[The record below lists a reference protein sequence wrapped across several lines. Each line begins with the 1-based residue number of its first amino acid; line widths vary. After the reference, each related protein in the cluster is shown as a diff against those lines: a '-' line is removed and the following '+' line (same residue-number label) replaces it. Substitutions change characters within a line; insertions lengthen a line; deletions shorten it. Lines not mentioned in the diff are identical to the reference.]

1 MRWFHTGGTT
11 GTHFWDEGEIRNTEG
26 TGGSCNPKWKCCFP
40 GDTECSAS
48 TQPAEWKWGRSRQFA
63 RIPPESTHV
72 GKRFHSL
79 PWKFFLTITAFD
91 YLCKGT
97 SAWSVEGGFSSFPCL
112 MTSWARPRWGNVC
125 FPEEHKRLIVRIND
139 MNQLVSSRSPPWGKD
154 NVSVRK
160 RRKTWG
166 VWWNNRS
173 KRAERHAEMDPDAP
187 LGSIKWWWRSCLLP
201 NIDSWVNVTLES
213 WAHQMMQL
221 RDKEVCKSM
230 QGTIGSI
237 DWLQVGHPARWKPAF
252 DLQECASR
260 WTIRGGD
267 KLRGRREVLARI
279 LWSRG
284 QNKHVPS
291 GPGEPSHMTTDS
303 WRYFTKTQTPVDVP
317 PGLNHVAQSQSS
329 QHALFCVPSEL
340 KSTFFSWPVA
350 KPNSHCYLAVQLG

>member
-1 MRWFHTGGTT
+1 MRPFPHGGN
-11 GTHFWDEGEIRNTEG
+11 HRNTFLGRGRDQEHWR
-26 TGGSCNPKWKCCFP
+26 NRRFLQPKMEMLFPRRHRMFCF
-40 GDTECSAS
+40 DTTCRV
-48 TQPAEWKWGRSRQFA
+48 K
-63 RIPPESTHV
+63 V
-72 GKRFHSL
+72 GKISSVCQNPTWVDSRWETF
-79 PWKFFLTITAFD
+79 PFAAKKFFLTITAFD

-252 DLQECASR
+252 DL
-260 WTIRGGD
+260 
-267 KLRGRREVLARI
+267 
-279 LWSRG
+279 
-284 QNKHVPS
+284 
-291 GPGEPSHMTTDS
+291 
-303 WRYFTKTQTPVDVP
+303 
-317 PGLNHVAQSQSS
+317 
-329 QHALFCVPSEL
+329 
-340 KSTFFSWPVA
+340 
-350 KPNSHCYLAVQLG
+350 